1 MCIYKKPGFGLESC
15 CSYIIEY
22 SLLYKNKSNWYK
34 QKYIVEHNNQI
45 VSHTHTILTW
55 RNSEVT
61 RITVIQNLILLFL
74 ICIQY
79 SNYQLFLNNFI
90 SILVLS
96 CENNEQSPGPK
107 VSGIHL
113 LTLKSE
119 QHLYLWLFK
128 SLIVGGHGNLL
139 LVWDYLIMTSIFRSL
154 DWDQWQHN
162 RYWSSRSY
170 RGTLSK
176 N

>member
-1 MCIYKKPGFGLESC
+1 MSRDTLFETVWLNSWVCIYKKPGFGFESC

-74 ICIQY
+74 IYIQY
-79 SNYQLFLNNFI
+79 SNYQLFLNC
-90 SILVLS
+90 L
-96 CENNEQSPGPK
+96 
-107 VSGIHL
+107 
-113 LTLKSE
+113 
-119 QHLYLWLFK
+119 
-128 SLIVGGHGNLL
+128 
-139 LVWDYLIMTSIFRSL
+139 DYLQAALILGLQNGENLIKIFMKEIKL
-154 DWDQWQHN
+154 TPLHQ
-162 RYWSSRSY
+162 
-170 RGTLSK
+170 
-176 N
+176 